1 MTIYYDLLELLF
13 FGSIIYMIYILLIFI
28 HKGFDFFVMKNEN
41 TRFELN
47 NVKLIMF
54 WVSLTFILSKIF

>member
-13 FGSIIYMIYILLIFI
+13 FGSIIYMIYILLTFI